1 MRRASCFALALL
13 CLAAF
18 AAPALAQKSGGPSPY
33 SPTDLGPPVGPDG
46 KLNWPT
52 FFKSQ
57 KFELYYQHLWMTG
70 SCRGTNPDITVP
82 ATQNRMDVDAMP
94 EGTVSGRVVRVALGT
109 LDVRSDNG
117 LVVTVLTHPAGV
129 SRVSVKGDVPAASLQ
144 PGMVVRFTGSVNQR
158 GEGQEPLSALDV
170 VSLPAD
176 FEYPAVEPGASRVI
190 TAKVVAL
197 RKQQLQL
204 QVDAG
209 SLRRLRYQL
218 DESAVAR
225 VDGKDLA
232 LAAVGDI
239 VTAQG
244 HLYSS
249 LDGKKPQNF
258 VFASDVTVEKPAIVK
273 AAAAATAARR

>member
-1 MRRASCFALALL
+1 LLFAVVAAS
-13 CLAAF
+13 AF
-18 AAPALAQKSGGPSPY
+18 AQKSGGPSPY

-82 ATQNRMDVDAMP
+82 ATQNRMDVDSMP
-94 EGTVSGRVVRVALGT
+94 EGTVSGRVVRVGLGS
-109 LDVRSDNG
+109 LELRSDNG

-129 SRVSVKGDVPAASLQ
+129 SRVGVKGDVPAFALQ
-144 PGMVVRFTGSVNQR
+144 PGMVVQLEGSVNER
-158 GEGQEPLSALDV
+158 GDGQETLASLDV
-170 VSLPAD
+170 VSVPAD
-176 FEYPAVEPGASRVI
+176 YEYPAIEPGVPRTI

-209 SLRRLRYQL
+209 SIRKLRFQL
-218 DESAVAR
+218 DSAAIAR

-232 LAAVGDI
+232 LAAAGDL

-249 LDGKKPQNF
+249 LDGKKQRNF
-258 VFASDVTVEKPAIVK
+258 VFASDVTVEKPTLLK
-273 AAAAATAARR
+273 AAAAPTAVRR